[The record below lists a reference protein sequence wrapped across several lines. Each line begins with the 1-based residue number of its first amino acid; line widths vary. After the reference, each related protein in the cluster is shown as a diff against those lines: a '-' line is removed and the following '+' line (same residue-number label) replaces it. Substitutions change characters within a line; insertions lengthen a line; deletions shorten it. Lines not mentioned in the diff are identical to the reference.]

1 MATLKLTLD
10 KRRRYADGRSPLI
23 LRLTNQ
29 GKSTSIPTG
38 MKVHHS
44 EWDSNKQRV
53 LKKHANQQ
61 DLNRALKNMLLDY
74 EQKLVEL
81 EASKGNHIG
90 LAELKQLL
98 VNDQSQVEVRF
109 QDFVLDQ
116 VRHLQK
122 QGRYGNAQS
131 YLTASNRVVDFA
143 GAKLALDSIDYTFI
157 FKLESHLIETGV
169 GVNGIAAYMRAIRAI
184 VNSAGKLGKY
194 DMANYP
200 FRHYK
205 IRTQKTISRAE
216 PIDVIRQ
223 IANLDLPIGSD
234 KFHARNTFLLIFGL
248 IGISFI
254 DLINLKKTDRK
265 GNRIVYKRRKTGKL
279 YSIKITPPVEELF
292 KMYHVEESQ
301 YILPQFGLDGVP
313 ESRVRHQTNLGL
325 KFTNRYL
332 KQIGK
337 ELEITSTLTTYVARY
352 SWANIAKR
360 LGYSKDL
367 IAEALGHNF
376 GNSVTGIYLDSYG
389 DDIIDEANDKIVL
402 QLSHRN

>member
-10 KRRRYADGRSPLI
+10 KRRKYADGRSPLI

-29 GKSTSIPTG
+29 GNSTSIPTG

-61 DLNRALKNMLLDY
+61 DLNLALKNMLLDY
-74 EQKLVEL
+74 EQKLVEV

-143 GAKLALDSIDYTFI
+143 GATLALDVIDYAFI
-157 FKLESHLIETGV
+157 LKLESHLIETGV

-184 VNSAGKLGKY
+184 LNSAGKLGKY
-194 DMANYP
+194 DMVNYP
-200 FRHYK
+200 FRNYK
-205 IRTQKTISRAE
+205 IRTQKTVSRAE
-216 PIDVIRQ
+216 PVEVIRQ
-223 IANLDLPIGSD
+223 IANLELPVGSD

-265 GNRIVYKRRKTGKL
+265 GNRIVYKRKKTGKL
-279 YSIKITPPVEELF
+279 YSLKITPMVQGLF
-292 KMYHVEESQ
+292 DLYHVNESE
-301 YILPQFGLDGVP
+301 YLLPHFGLDGVP
-313 ESRVRHQTNLGL
+313 ESRVRHHTNLGL
-325 KFTNRYL
+325 KFTNRHL
-332 KQIGK
+332 KQIGS
-337 ELEITSTLTTYVARY
+337 ELDITSTLTTYVARY

-360 LGYSKDL
+360 QGYSKDL
-367 IAEALGHNF
+367 IAEALGHNY
-376 GNSVTGIYLDSYG
+376 GSAVTSIYLDCYG
-389 DDIIDEANDKIVL
+389 DEVIDDANADISSLLITP
-402 QLSHRN
+402 